1 MVSVNQMIG
10 IILAVQPLRL
20 LAAIVLWLF
29 YFYPIVYYGIDRKIT
44 EKGAITSMHELGV
57 VFHIIDDLKEVAA
70 NNEISE
76 ITKVVLELG
85 EVSTVIDSYLTDCW
99 KWAVKKE
106 DLLKNSELVIEKINA
121 VTYCEDCKAEYETVK
136 YGKICPE
143 CGSTHTYLL
152 QGSEFN
158 IKEIEAC

>member
-1 MVSVNQMIG
+1 M
-10 IILAVQPLRL
+10 RL

-57 VFHIIDDLKEVAA
+57 VFHIIDDLKEVAV

-85 EVSTVIDSYLTDCW
+85 SIIGE
-99 KWAVKKE
+99 AVGE
-106 DLLKNSELVIEKINA
+106 DLVNEIFSKFC
-121 VTYCEDCKAEYETVK
+121 T
-136 YGKICPE
+136 GK
-143 CGSTHTYLL
+143 
-152 QGSEFN
+152 
-158 IKEIEAC
+158 

>member
-1 MVSVNQMIG
+1 M
-10 IILAVQPLRL
+10 RL

-57 VFHIIDDLKEVAA
+57 VFHIIDDLKEVAV
-70 NNEISE
+70 NNEI
-76 ITKVVLELG
+76 
-85 EVSTVIDSYLTDCW
+85 STVIDSYLTDCW

>member
-1 MVSVNQMIG
+1 
-10 IILAVQPLRL
+10 
-20 LAAIVLWLF
+20 
-29 YFYPIVYYGIDRKIT
+29 
-44 EKGAITSMHELGV
+44 MHELGV
-57 VFHIIDDLKEVAA
+57 VFHIIDDLKEVAV

-121 VTYCEDCKAEYETVK
+121 VTYCEDCKETYETVK
-136 YGKICPE
+136 YAKVCPN
-143 CGSTHTYLL
+143 CGSKHTYLI
-152 QGSEFN
+152 QGNEFN
-158 IKEIEAC
+158 IKQIEVPE